1 MLIKNLSEK
10 QIIEKKET
18 NSKFFSITN
27 KKFNQ
32 HCKILKDDFFID
44 SFNYF
49 PITLGG
55 HTFKNV
61 FKWGDIS
68 KYEIFYT
75 KKFLENFENNKD
87 KFKHYSDAI
96 IIGSSANDNYF
107 TNMVT
112 FLPRIFFLK
121 QKEVTIVINRNS
133 SNKFRNFIGHILKKL
148 NIKLKKFIY
157 LDDNFYKFTNS
168 EIPQFLNKKASFEI
182 LNKRFSNLKK
192 GTKKIKIFVS
202 RQNSNYR
209 NLINEDDIVKALKL
223 NGFKIIDTNNMSI
236 FEQIQYFKR
245 AEVVIGPTGSALT
258 NIIFCQKGTKVLEIT
273 PKYKYNYEKNFKIR
287 YSNIC
292 NILNLKYSSIS
303 ADSVDINKIDNK
315 VKKYINKNVLN
326 NSNYY
331 KDLLIE
337 KNKIE
342 SKINKY

>member
-55 HTFKNV
+55 YTFKNV

-133 SNKFRNFIGHILKKL
+133 SNKLRNFIAHILKKL

-157 LDDNFYKFTNS
+157 LDDQFYKFTNS
-168 EIPQFLNKKASFEI
+168 EIPQFITKKASFEI

-192 GTKKIKIFVS
+192 GTNKIKIFLS

-209 NLINEDDIVKALKL
+209 NLINEDDIVKTLKL

-292 NILNLKYSSIS
+292 NILNLKYSSIE